1 MSKKKLIDTLKTL
14 SEVKEK
20 TNGSFFTTGN
30 LLVLNRNLTFLKDGK
45 FVSIFKKLAENKQE
59 QTRIWRV
66 HVFLWAFINGL
77 KLEGD
82 LLECGVFK
90 GFSSAVAT
98 QYTDF
103 NSKKKV
109 LYLFDTWD
117 GIPRDQLDPGRKDID
132 NYKDPSNYGKVKD
145 RFKSFKNVRIIKGRV
160 PDVFEEIEMP
170 KKISFLHL
178 DMNSSTAEIGALETL
193 FDKMVRGAICILD
206 DFGYS
211 IAKVQAEHELEWFSR
226 KGFMVCELPTGQ
238 GLVLKN

>member
-30 LLVLNRNLTFLKDGK
+30 LLVLNRNLTFLKDEK
-45 FVSIFKKLAENKQE
+45 FISIFKKLTENKQE

-66 HVFLWAFINGL
+66 HIFLWAFINGL

-117 GIPRDQLDPGRKDID
+117 GIPQDQLDPGRKDID
-132 NYKDPSNYGKVKD
+132 NYKDPSNYEKVKD
-145 RFKSFKNVRIIKGRV
+145 RFKSFKNVRIIK
-160 PDVFEEIEMP
+160 
-170 KKISFLHL
+170 K
-178 DMNSSTAEIGALETL
+178 
-193 FDKMVRGAICILD
+193 
-206 DFGYS
+206 
-211 IAKVQAEHELEWFSR
+211 
-226 KGFMVCELPTGQ
+226 
-238 GLVLKN
+238 